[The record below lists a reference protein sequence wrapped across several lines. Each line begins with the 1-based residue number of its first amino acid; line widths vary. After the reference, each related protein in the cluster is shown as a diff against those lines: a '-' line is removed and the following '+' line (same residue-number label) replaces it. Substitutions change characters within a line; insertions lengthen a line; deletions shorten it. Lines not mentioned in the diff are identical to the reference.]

1 MATSSKTQEALA
13 LMALAVLANAA
24 VAAGD
29 ASSCPK
35 LTLHNLCPYPVWPLV
50 TANAGYPSVAG
61 TDARLDGNG
70 EGLVTMALPQGAWS
84 GRVVARTGCADDGMA
99 CGDDCSPPQCE
110 TGNAPPGTVAQ
121 VSVGG
126 LAMYSVSLVDGFNV
140 PMVVTPHDFAAGA
153 QCPTLWCAASPRTR
167 SAAPPAPGRPRAA
180 ADPGARKRRCSRPSV
195 PTRGQPR
202 RTSRQRRRTASRP
215 ASSRSSSA
223 RHGTAR
229 PVVFFNTFLN

>member
-13 LMALAVLANAA
+13 LVALAVLANAA
-24 VAAGD
+24 VAADD

-99 CGDDCSPPQCE
+99 CGDGCSPPQCE
-110 TGNAPPGTVAQ
+110 TGNAPPATVAQ

-126 LAMYSVSLVDGFNV
+126 YGGLAVYSVSLVDGFNV
-140 PMVVTPHDFAAGA
+140 PMVVTPSDFAAGA
-153 QCPTLWCAASPRTR
+153 QCPTLGCAVDLTQDQECCPAGAGAPHGGCGAGGTQAALFKAKCPDTRTT
-167 SAAPPAPGRPRAA
+167 STDVEATPQDCIAPGELKVVFCP
-180 ADPGARKRRCSRPSV
+180 ARDC
-195 PTRGQPR
+195 
-202 RTSRQRRRTASRP
+202 TASC
-215 ASSRSSSA
+215 
-223 RHGTAR
+223 
-229 PVVFFNTFLN
+229 N

>member
-13 LMALAVLANAA
+13 LMSLAVLANAA
-24 VAAGD
+24 AAAGD

-35 LTLHNLCPYPVWPLV
+35 LTLNNLCPYPVWPLV

-61 TDARLDGNG
+61 TDDARLDGNG

-84 GRVVARTGCADDGMA
+84 GRVVARTGCVDDGMA

-126 LAMYSVSLVDGFNV
+126 LAVYSVSLVDGFNV

-153 QCPTLWCAASPRTR
+153 QCPTLGCAVDLTQDQECCPAGAGAPQGSCGPGGTQAALFKAKCPDTRTT
-167 SAAPPAPGRPRAA
+167 STDIEATPQDCIAPGELKVVFCP
-180 ADPGARKRRCSRPSV
+180 ARDY
-195 PTRGQPR
+195 
-202 RTSRQRRRTASRP
+202 TASC
-215 ASSRSSSA
+215 
-223 RHGTAR
+223 
-229 PVVFFNTFLN
+229 N

>member
-1 MATSSKTQEALA
+1 MATLSKTQETLA

-24 VAAGD
+24 VAAGDD

-84 GRVVARTGCADDGMA
+84 GRVVARTGCADDGMSA
-99 CGDDCSPPQCE
+99 CDDNCPPQCK
-110 TGNAPPGTVAQ
+110 TGNAPPETVAQ

-126 LAMYSVSLVDGFNV
+126 DGGLAVYSVSLVDGFNV

-153 QCPTLWCAASPRTR
+153 QCPTLGCAVDLTQDQECCPAGAGAPQGSCGPRGTQAALFKAKCPDTR
-167 SAAPPAPGRPRAA
+167 TTSTDIEATPQDCIAPGELKVVFCP
-180 ADPGARKRRCSRPSV
+180 ARDY
-195 PTRGQPR
+195 
-202 RTSRQRRRTASRP
+202 TASC
-215 ASSRSSSA
+215 
-223 RHGTAR
+223 
-229 PVVFFNTFLN
+229 N